1 MRGAGSPEPPVV
13 PPAVEPSKPAEMMT
27 PNGDG
32 SFTSQSPP
40 PPNAYNTTETRVRG
54 RDGVDRVSYRFRL
67 RTMEPVKPAPAQDI
81 RAEAKATG
89 YDTKTIRAVI
99 KIRAMDK
106 AAREEQEALLDTYLS
121 ALGLL

>member
-1 MRGAGSPEPPVV
+1 MAIEPGKGHNSV
-13 PPAVEPSKPAEMMT
+13 AADQGRLFIGRVERLAEGRT
-27 PNGDG
+27 GI
-32 SFTSQSPP
+32 
-40 PPNAYNTTETRVRG
+40 NAAI
-54 RDGVDRVSYRFRL
+54 RDVL
-67 RTMEPVKPAPAQDI
+67 
-81 RAEAKATG
+81 AEAKATG

>member
-1 MRGAGSPEPPVV
+1 MAIKPGKGHNSVAADQLRLFIER
-13 PPAVEPSKPAEMMT
+13 VERLAEERKGI
-27 PNGDG
+27 NGDI
-32 SFTSQSPP
+32 
-40 PPNAYNTTETRVRG
+40 
-54 RDGVDRVSYRFRL
+54 RDVL
-67 RTMEPVKPAPAQDI
+67 
-81 RAEAKATG
+81 AEAKATG